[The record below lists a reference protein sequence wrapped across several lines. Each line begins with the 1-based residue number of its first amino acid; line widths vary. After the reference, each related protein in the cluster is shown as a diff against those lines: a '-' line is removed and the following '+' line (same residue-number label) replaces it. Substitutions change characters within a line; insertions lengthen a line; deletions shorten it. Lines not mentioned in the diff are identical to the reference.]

1 MSAGYSGTPL
11 GRKLGIK
18 AGMTIALINAPEN
31 YDDLLAPLP
40 DDLVRFEDVESAPQG
55 KVDFV
60 QCFVKQR
67 DDLEA
72 IFPALKALIRKD
84 GMIWISWYKK
94 AAKIPTDVTDGV
106 VRDLGLSH
114 GLVDVKVAAVDE
126 RWSGLKFV
134 YRVEDR

>member
-11 GRKLGIK
+11 SRKLGIK
-18 AGMTIALINAPEN
+18 AGMTIALINAPEH
-31 YDDLLAPLP
+31 YDDLLTPLP
-40 DDLVRFEDVESAPQG
+40 DDLVRFEDVESAPAG

-94 AAKIPTDVTDGV
+94 AAKIPTDVTDSV

>member
-11 GRKLGIK
+11 SRKLGIK

-31 YDDLLAPLP
+31 YDDLLTPLP
-40 DDLVRFEDVESAPQG
+40 DDLVRFEDVESAPVG

-67 DDLEA
+67 ADLEA

-94 AAKIPTDVTDGV
+94 AAKIPTDVSDGV

-134 YRVEDR
+134 YRLEDR